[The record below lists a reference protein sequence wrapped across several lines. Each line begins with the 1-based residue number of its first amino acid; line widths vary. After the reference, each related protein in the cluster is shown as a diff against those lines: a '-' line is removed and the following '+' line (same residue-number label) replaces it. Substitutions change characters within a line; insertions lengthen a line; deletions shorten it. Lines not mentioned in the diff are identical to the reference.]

1 MFEKLATININFLL
15 LRLGSPPKLDLQ
27 TLSLYQTRPN
37 LTKLLL
43 KYMHWFGMVK
53 LGNWIHPSNPMLKTA
68 KIGLTMQWAAVKL

>member
-1 MFEKLATININFLL
+1 MLL
-15 LRLGSPPKLDLQ
+15 QNLIFIPYHFIKPD
-27 TLSLYQTRPN
+27 